1 MIVAWLI
8 GLILSFL
15 GIWFLKNSR
24 QTQRWNNSKGGQ
36 PILKMWILIFLL
48 ICAVF
53 PIVNIIAGLATIIW
67 WIIETYGDEDWEFTK
82 NDNKIVQFLNKPIK

>member
-1 MIVAWLI
+1 MIIVWII

-24 QTQRWNNSKGGQ
+24 QTQRWNNPKGGQ

-48 ICAVF
+48 ICAII
-53 PIVNIIAGLATIIW
+53 PLVNIIAGPITIIW
-67 WIIETYGDEDWEFTK
+67 WIIETYDKEDWKFIK